1 MANVPPHLASNGS
14 AITRDRDWVRNS
26 FMLPHVPGSPTVGK
40 MNDDDRKWLYFT
52 TAQYKFTNTGLGGNY
67 TVNPPPKY
75 TRFADIP
82 VGTWVDGV
90 VTKDAK
96 TGQVAGPARDR
107 MWPNGMGRFYSES
120 IDDNSFQLHMRFG
133 MPEYKGVV
141 TFFTGFYDVE
151 ASRLAR
157 EGRGPGLAYLTAKLI
172 GTVMA
177 LPYLPLIM
185 AYKAAMIFLNRPSTR
200 YYTSKPTMPLYWS
213 RVNMIALHIGMSK
226 GIIPKGTIYKSN
238 KGTQSI
244 YEEAGVEFPGLTE
257 SMLKDEYAELH
268 KRYPHWFNRSGKD
281 GALTG
286 GGGFDIQA
294 IIGTPQAVANK
305 TRERLQQIA
314 LTANTP
320 EEVRKKIQDN
330 LTTYGYDKSVR
341 AMPIDTYLQKY
352 FDSRLGS
359 LEYAKPDPM
368 QDQIKNVL
376 EDRLSSSPSNVTS
389 DGTGGLNASAPTN
402 VTTGAPANSG
412 QAVGTNMALPTAAQA
427 GGGTDVAPSSTTT
440 GGYDANQ
447 NAKNYASYDGLIFP
461 VLESV
466 VDKVTG
472 EESITRSP
480 PNTGARDLMEYVV
493 DTTYQSNQ
501 WLTLRVD
508 HPGTVSESFSNSTTQ
523 SEIQSKINSAASG
536 MQAARFSLS
545 DFNTGFAVVD
555 TVVDTV
561 RQTISGLASGLS
573 LDGLVQLTGSGFVD
587 IPERWD
593 SASADF
599 PTATY
604 TMQLRAPYGHPLSQ
618 FINIDVPLA
627 CLLAA
632 ALPISHGNQ
641 SYGQPFLVELYV
653 PGKNVIRLGMITS
666 LSITRGTGNMGWAVD
681 NSPLGV
687 DVSFTIKDLSTIMH
701 APIDAGMT
709 SALKFWKGIL
719 PQDNAFQDYLAILGN
734 MSVEDMTT
742 DKSRLLLNWAVKKA
756 MIRTAFSK
764 SSIAAKV
771 MSTTP
776 GRWVMRATQEAGV
789 VSDSIK

>member
-1 MANVPPHLASNGS
+1 MANSAPHLAINGTG
-14 AITRDRDWVRNS
+14 IQRDKDWVKTS
-26 FMLPHVPGSPTVGK
+26 FMLPHVPSTPTVG
-40 MNDDDRKWLYFT
+40 MLTDDDRQWLYFT
-52 TAQYKFTNTGLGGNY
+52 TAQFKFTNTGLGGNF

-75 TRFADIP
+75 TRYADIP
-82 VGTWVDGV
+82 TGTWVNGV
-90 VTKDAK
+90 VSKGLD
-96 TGQVAGPARDR
+96 GQLSAPARDR
-107 MWPNGMGRFYSES
+107 MWPGGMGRFYSES
-120 IDDNSFQLHMRFG
+120 IDDNSFNLHMRFG

-141 TFFTGFYDVE
+141 TFFTGFYDVD

-177 LPYLPLIM
+177 LPYLPLIL
-185 AYKAAMIFLNRPSTR
+185 AYKGAMIFLNRPSTK

-213 RVNMIALHIGMSK
+213 RVNMIALHIAMSK
-226 GIIPKGTIYKSN
+226 GIIPKGTVYKA
-238 KGTQSI
+238 KGTKSI

-257 SMLKDEYAELH
+257 DMMKDEYAILH
-268 KRYPHWFNRSGKD
+268 ERFPKWFNGSGKK
-281 GALTG
+281 GLFTG
-286 GGGFDIQA
+286 GGSLDVQA
-294 IIGTPQAVANK
+294 IIGTPHRVA
-305 TRERLQQIA
+305 RETQLRLQQVA
-314 LTANTP
+314 MSATTP
-320 EEVRKKIQDN
+320 EEVRKKIHDN
-330 LTTYGYDKSVR
+330 LTTYGYDKSIR
-341 AMPIDTYLQKY
+341 SMPIDRYLKDY

-359 LEYAKPDPM
+359 LAYAKPDPM
-368 QDQIKNVL
+368 TDQIKTVIA
-376 EDRLSSSPSNVTS
+376 DRLANNPSGVMS
-389 DGTGGLNASAPTN
+389 DGTGGLDASSTGN
-402 VTTGAPANSG
+402 QTTGAVANSG
-412 QAVGTNMALPTAAQA
+412 QATGTNMAVSTAAEA
-427 GGGTDVAPSSTTT
+427 GGGTTSTDT
-440 GGYDANQ
+440 GAYDAGQ

-461 VLESV
+461 VLESI
-466 VDKVTG
+466 VDAATG
-472 EESITRSP
+472 EESITRSH
-480 PNTGARDLMEYVV
+480 PNTDSPDLMNYVV
-493 DTTYQSNQ
+493 NTASQSNQ

-573 LDGLVQLTGSGFVD
+573 LDGLIQLTGTGFVD

-599 PTATY
+599 PTASY
-604 TMQLRAPYGHPLSQ
+604 TMQLRAPYGHPLSH

-627 CLLAA
+627 CILAA
-632 ALPISHGNQ
+632 VLPISHGNQ

-666 LSITRGTGNMGWAVD
+666 VSITRGTGNMGWAVD

-701 APIDAGMT
+701 APIDAGLT
-709 SALKFWKGIL
+709 SSLKLWKGVL

-734 MSVEDMTT
+734 MTVEEMTT
-742 DKSRLLLNWAVKKA
+742 DTSRLLLNWGVKKA
-756 MIRTAFSK
+756 MLKTAFSK
-764 SSIAAKV
+764 SSIAANV

-776 GRWVMRATQEAGV
+776 GRWVMRATQEMGMVNAG
-789 VSDSIK
+789 IK